1 MTYYCEICG
10 RLVSKPKLYEVDG
23 TTLILCENCAKLTR
37 ARRITSTPTM
47 RKTTITRPKKTERKQ
62 VIPIELR
69 VDIIENYG
77 EKIRQAR
84 LAKGLSREELAKML
98 SISPSFLK
106 KIEDNEAIP
115 SDEIINRLEKILGI
129 RLREDIS
136 AELEI
141 LSFDTKLKKPRPL
154 TLADVMIIKP
164 SKKKKKKKSSN

>member
-1 MTYYCEICG
+1 MPYYCEICG
-10 RLVSKPKLYEVDG
+10 RPVSRPKVYEVDG
-23 TTLILCENCAKLTR
+23 ATLILCENCAKLTR
-37 ARRITSTPTM
+37 ARRITSAPKM
-47 RKTTITRPKKTERKQ
+47 KRITITRPKKLERKQ
-62 VIPIELR
+62 TIPIELR
-69 VDIIENYG
+69 VNLVENYG

-84 LAKGLSREELAKML
+84 LAKGLSREKLAKML

-115 SDEIINRLEKILGI
+115 SEEIINRLEKILKI

-136 AELEI
+136 TELEI
-141 LSFDTKLKKPRPL
+141 LSFDAKLKKPRPL